1 MNLVTDWRLVL
12 KRAWSIRFNL
22 LSATSAGAA
31 AMLPYTD
38 PCGSAFAALSA
49 ILAGCAALFAGL
61 SAFSRVIHQNN
72 VRVIRQVR

>member
-12 KRAWSIRFNL
+12 KHAWSIRFNL

-31 AMLPYTD
+31 AMIPYTD
-38 PCGSAFAALSA
+38 PDGQAFVALSA

-72 VRVIRQVR
+72 VRAVRQVR